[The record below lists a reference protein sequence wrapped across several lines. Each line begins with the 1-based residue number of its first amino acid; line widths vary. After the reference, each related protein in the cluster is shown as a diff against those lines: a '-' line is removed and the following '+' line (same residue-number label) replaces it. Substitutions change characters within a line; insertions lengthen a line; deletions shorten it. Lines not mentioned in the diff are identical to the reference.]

1 MSKIAEATDRLR
13 SRFDANVAAEATGFF
28 GTSLA
33 IGAFGNRLPANI
45 AGLDTKLVLGGGAY
59 FMSMRKK
66 RSKQGAMM
74 RGAAYSL
81 LGEYVQGLG
90 ASLGANIGGGVGG

>member
-1 MSKIAEATDRLR
+1 MSKVSETRDRLV

-28 GTSLA
+28 GGSLA

-45 AGLDTKLVLGGGAY
+45 AGIDTKLVIGGGSY
-59 FMSMRKK
+59 FLSMRRK
-66 RSKQGAMM
+66 RTKQGAMM
-74 RGAAYSL
+74 RGVAYAM

-90 ASLGANIGGGVGG
+90 SSLGANLGGG